1 MIRERDGRAPDSQLR
16 EVGGIS
22 ACAAGD
28 VARAMALAEAGW
40 AAAHA
45 VDKFGSS
52 ALMWAASYPYPY
64 PLALTLT
71 LALPLALPL
80 PLPLPLT
87 RWAAS
92 YGRVDAARW
101 LVEKAGA
108 AVDAT
113 NKAGRSA
120 LTLALPAP
128 LILPLPL
135 DPDPYPNPSPNPNPV
150 KEGRSALMFGA
161 KYGQVRASQP

>member
-87 RWAAS
+87 RWARA
-92 YGRVDAARW
+92 RRPAARR
-101 LVEKAGA
+101 LR
-108 AVDAT
+108 
-113 NKAGRSA
+113 GRKTRGKSC
-120 LTLALPAP
+120 AP
-128 LILPLPL
+128 
-135 DPDPYPNPSPNPNPV
+135 S
-150 KEGRSALMFGA
+150 
-161 KYGQVRASQP
+161 

>member
-52 ALMWAASYPYPY
+52 ALMWAASYPFLYPY
-64 PLALTLT
+64 PF
-71 LALPLALPL
+71 
-80 PLPLPLT
+80 
-87 RWAAS
+87 
-92 YGRVDAARW
+92 
-101 LVEKAGA
+101 
-108 AVDAT
+108 
-113 NKAGRSA
+113 
-120 LTLALPAP
+120 
-128 LILPLPL
+128 
-135 DPDPYPNPSPNPNPV
+135 PYPYPYPYPYP
-150 KEGRSALMFGA
+150 
-161 KYGQVRASQP
+161 

>member
-1 MIRERDGRAPDSQLR
+1 
-16 EVGGIS
+16 
-22 ACAAGD
+22 
-28 VARAMALAEAGW
+28 MALAEAGW

-71 LALPLALPL
+71 LALPL
-80 PLPLPLT
+80 PLPLT

-101 LVEKAGA
+101 LVQKAGA

-120 LTLALPAP
+120 LTLP
-128 LILPLPL
+128 L
-135 DPDPYPNPSPNPNPV
+135 
-150 KEGRSALMFGA
+150 
-161 KYGQVRASQP
+161 RARTPTPTPTP

>member
-71 LALPLALPL
+71 LALPL
-80 PLPLPLT
+80 PLPLT

-101 LVEKAGA
+101 LVQKAGA

-128 LILPLPL
+128 LILPLTL
-135 DPDPYPNPSPNPNPV
+135 NPDP
-150 KEGRSALMFGA
+150 
-161 KYGQVRASQP
+161 

>member
-71 LALPLALPL
+71 LALPL
-80 PLPLPLT
+80 PLPLT

-101 LVEKAGA
+101 LVQKAGA

-113 NKAGRSA
+113 NKEGRSA

-128 LILPLPL
+128 LILPLTL
-135 DPDPYPNPSPNPNPV
+135 NPDP
-150 KEGRSALMFGA
+150 
-161 KYGQVRASQP
+161 